1 LIIIKKIIEE
11 IEHAAIEKIT
21 KKVNEFGN
29 KIKNGTSN
37 ADNFI
42 TMNDIENNWQQ
53 LKNETEKTYAEMV
66 KQMIDAIDEREIVRK
81 KKENTGT
88 KV

>member
-1 LIIIKKIIEE
+1 MIIIKKIIEE